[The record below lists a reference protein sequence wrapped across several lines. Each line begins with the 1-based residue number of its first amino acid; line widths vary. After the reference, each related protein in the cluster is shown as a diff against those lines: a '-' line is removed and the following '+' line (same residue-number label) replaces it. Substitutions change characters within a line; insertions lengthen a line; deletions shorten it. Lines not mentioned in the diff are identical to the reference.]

1 VNCTKLRAAASK
13 TLLKQLRLRAASKP
27 PIVAVRELS
36 TKVQVAWIDLRD
48 RNQVVPGAH
57 RIIDPM
63 IKAKGVDH
71 V

>member
-27 PIVAVRELS
+27 PIVAVCELS
-36 TKVQVAWIDLRD
+36 TKVQIAWIDLRD
-48 RNQVVPGAH
+48 RNQLVPISY
-57 RIIDPM
+57 RINDPV
-63 IKAKGVDH
+63 IEAKGADH